1 LLHEQKSRLR
11 ERQSQFC
18 LVAHFSFFLMSYT
31 VIGTDGKE
39 YGPVAQEEVRRWIAE
54 GRLNAQ
60 SMVKPESDAAF
71 RPLSAFPE
79 FATAFAPEAPQP
91 SAPPVFPRS
100 AGLPE
105 GDYDLDIGA
114 CITAGWNVVKGHF
127 WPCVGV
133 TFLVMLTTS
142 VINQV
147 TGLFARPVID
157 GLIRHHRL
165 SAGGIFILGS
175 TSIIGAPVYVVLIAG
190 LYLYFLK
197 LIRGQSPTVGDAF
210 SGFGPSLGQLI
221 LLGLVK
227 GVLVL
232 IGLAFCI
239 IPGVYL
245 SVAWVFATP
254 LVIDRRMGFWDA
266 LELSRKTVSRHWF
279 VVLGF
284 LIVNSLLMMAGL
296 IACCVGF
303 FVTLPIGTAALL
315 CAYES
320 VFSQTRPASAS
331 GSSPSP

>member
-1 LLHEQKSRLR
+1 MRHVSARG
-11 ERQSQFC
+11 
-18 LVAHFSFFLMSYT
+18 VAIFVSASVLTAPIYT
-31 VIGTDGKE
+31 V
-39 YGPVAQEEVRRWIAE
+39 
-54 GRLNAQ
+54 
-60 SMVKPESDAAF
+60 
-71 RPLSAFPE
+71 
-79 FATAFAPEAPQP
+79 
-91 SAPPVFPRS
+91 
-100 AGLPE
+100 
-105 GDYDLDIGA
+105 
-114 CITAGWNVVKGHF
+114 
-127 WPCVGV
+127 
-133 TFLVMLTTS
+133 
-142 VINQV
+142 
-147 TGLFARPVID
+147 
-157 GLIRHHRL
+157 LI
-165 SAGGIFILGS
+165 
-175 TSIIGAPVYVVLIAG
+175 VG
-190 LYLYFLK
+190 LYKFFLK